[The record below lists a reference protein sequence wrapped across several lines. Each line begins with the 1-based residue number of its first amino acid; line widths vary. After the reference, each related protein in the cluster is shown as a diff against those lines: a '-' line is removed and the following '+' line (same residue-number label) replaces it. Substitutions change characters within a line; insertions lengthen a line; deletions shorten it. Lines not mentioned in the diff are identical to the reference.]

1 MVRLPHSR
9 TQRDSAF
16 AKAPAD
22 RRSLVRLRA
31 KRYGATATKLEER
44 SRGGGWST
52 GLAEAFGGREGFS
65 SSASHLDHIES
76 GPCFAKPSGWT
87 CFNSFQLRRKEN
99 ERTG

>member
-1 MVRLPHSR
+1 VLALGAGVIDEMLSMPEECSR
-9 TQRDSAF
+9 TQRD
-16 AKAPAD
+16 
-22 RRSLVRLRA
+22 
-31 KRYGATATKLEER
+31 
-44 SRGGGWST
+44 ST

-76 GPCFAKPSGWT
+76 GPRFAKPSGWI